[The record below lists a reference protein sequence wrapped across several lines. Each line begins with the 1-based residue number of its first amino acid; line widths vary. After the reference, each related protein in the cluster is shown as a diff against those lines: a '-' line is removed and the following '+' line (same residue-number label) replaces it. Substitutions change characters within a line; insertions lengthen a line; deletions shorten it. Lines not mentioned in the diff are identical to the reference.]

1 MSFEIVT
8 DSSANLPEEL
18 IRQLGIKVIS
28 LSFIIDGEEVMSYSE
43 ERETDLGEFY
53 MAMREGKTIQTSLVN
68 TGRFMELFEPM
79 LKMGRDIL
87 YIGMSS
93 ALSGTYQSGA
103 AAANALK
110 EEYAER
116 KITTVD
122 SLSASLGQGL
132 LVHHAAKMREEGRSI
147 DETASW
153 ITENRLRMRHH
164 FTVDDLMFLRRG
176 GRVPAASAIIGTLL
190 KIKPMLI
197 MDDSGRLTVV
207 DKVRG
212 RRNSL
217 KELTE
222 QIEQHAVDI
231 EDQLIALT
239 HGDCPEEAA
248 YVEELIRSRYAPRDV
263 IVHLVDPVL
272 GAHAGPGTMALFFM
286 GQDRKL

>member
-43 ERETDLGEFY
+43 ESETDLRKFY
-53 MAMREGKTIQTSLVN
+53 TAMREGKTIQTSLVS
-68 TGRFMELFEPM
+68 TGRFMELFEPL
-79 LKMGRDIL
+79 LKMDRDIL

-93 ALSGTYQSGA
+93 ALSGTYQSGV

-110 EEYAER
+110 EAYAER

-132 LVHHAAKMREEGRSI
+132 LVYHAARMREEGRSI

-153 ITENRLRMRHH
+153 VMEHRLKMRHH

-176 GRVPAASAIIGTLL
+176 GRIPAASAIIGTLL
-190 KIKPMLI
+190 TIKPMLI

-207 DKVRG
+207 GKVRG

-222 QIEQHAVDI
+222 SIKQHAVDI
-231 EDQLIALT
+231 EDQIIAIT

-248 YVEELIRSRYAPRDV
+248 YVEDLIRSRYTPRDV